1 MKGVDGKKH
10 VYLLGG
16 KESFYIDKAREKIFS
31 KLKISRQDV
40 FRIDYKDKMPLA
52 EILNALD
59 SSSLFAKKNIT
70 VVRNATFLF
79 EKDKAAALE
88 KTLRN
93 MLPSS
98 YAIFISETYD
108 KRTKI
113 YKVIEEVGAVLE
125 AEPLK
130 SWQVGEWLDEK
141 LKSIGKT
148 MNGTARRYFNERIE
162 VLPEISLWYL
172 ENEMEK
178 INFYVKGNEIT
189 ENVLRRM
196 MADPPE
202 MSNFMITD
210 AIDKKDAV
218 KAFEILRTQTRD
230 AGKIP
235 LIVGLIVRHVRQ
247 LILAKALLRQNV
259 PLEELG
265 RPLEIGNKFV
275 AKRIGECS
283 RTYSKKM
290 LVETFLELADFDFN
304 SKMGRAGLEAIEKII
319 VKLCSR

>member
-141 LKSIGKT
+141 LK
-148 MNGTARRYFNERIE
+148 
-162 VLPEISLWYL
+162 
-172 ENEMEK
+172 
-178 INFYVKGNEIT
+178 
-189 ENVLRRM
+189 
-196 MADPPE
+196 
-202 MSNFMITD
+202 
-210 AIDKKDAV
+210 
-218 KAFEILRTQTRD
+218 
-230 AGKIP
+230 
-235 LIVGLIVRHVRQ
+235 
-247 LILAKALLRQNV
+247 
-259 PLEELG
+259 
-265 RPLEIGNKFV
+265 
-275 AKRIGECS
+275 
-283 RTYSKKM
+283 
-290 LVETFLELADFDFN
+290 LVE
-304 SKMGRAGLEAIEKII
+304 
-319 VKLCSR
+319 